1 MLWAVTAVFY
11 HRKQYIYF
19 LCILCY
25 FAPRGVGNL
34 TVNGQSGIVESWIKT
49 SVPIGSCKYI
59 NLPALREKLWQKD
72 GPTNQPTNR
81 PTNQSTD
88 RQEREKLRF
97 SNNRLLGLYTECAAR
112 NLLKAFP
119 LKVCVY
125 FDWCDAE

>member
-1 MLWAVTAVFY
+1 MVIVKFDDSACYGKLVIVTTQITRMQPEY
-11 HRKQYIYF
+11 SMKKHIY
-19 LCILCY
+19 LVSSS
-25 FAPRGVGNL
+25 APIIRTDWPNH
-34 TVNGQSGIVESWIKT
+34 
-49 SVPIGSCKYI
+49 
-59 NLPALREKLWQKD
+59 